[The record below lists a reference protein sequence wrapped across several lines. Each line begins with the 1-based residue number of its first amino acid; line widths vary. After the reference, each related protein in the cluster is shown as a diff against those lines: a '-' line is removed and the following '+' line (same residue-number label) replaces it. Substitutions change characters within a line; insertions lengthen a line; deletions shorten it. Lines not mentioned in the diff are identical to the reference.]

1 MVQAP
6 GPKSGDVSIF
16 ERSCAYCGARL
27 RVLTV
32 RVPDENRTQDYSC
45 PECGKSYETEAAAEP
60 QVRLVKS
67 RTDGKDDRY
76 QETLF

>member
-6 GPKSGDVSIF
+6 GPDGDLSIF

-27 RVLTV
+27 RVLAL
-32 RVPDENRTQDYSC
+32 RGGALNRTQEYAC
-45 PECGKSYETEAAAEP
+45 PECGKTYELEAAAEP
-60 QVRLVKS
+60 QVRVLQA
-67 RTDGKDDRY
+67 RTDGKDDQY